1 MERRDAL
8 KLIGASLIL
17 GGGLISARA
26 LSAKEEKVPPLPWPY
41 KKLDP
46 EKVAERAY
54 LGYYKGGCCYGA
66 FDSIVGSLQDTVG
79 YPYTGIPTELFV
91 FGEGGVAGV
100 SSLCGAVLGSSAAIF
115 LLTGALEKEKR
126 EKSFELIKDLFNF
139 YEQEALPKY
148 VPKNPKVTFEMKTS
162 VSKSPLCHVSV
173 TRWCKVSGY
182 KAFSKE
188 RSERCGRLTA
198 DCALYALKLVE
209 SYLAG
214 TFKEGYLLSQEVKK
228 CRSCHDKGG
237 ALENTR
243 GLMDCSMCHFTGKK
257 AKHP

>member
-91 FGEGGVAGV
+91 FGEGGWQGFLPFVVLYLDHLQLYSYLQAHLKKKKGKNHL
-100 SSLCGAVLGSSAAIF
+100 SLSRIF
-115 LLTGALEKEKR
+115 L
-126 EKSFELIKDLFNF
+126 
-139 YEQEALPKY
+139 
-148 VPKNPKVTFEMKTS
+148 TFTNRKPFLNMSQKTR
-162 VSKSPLCHVSV
+162 K
-173 TRWCKVSGY
+173 
-182 KAFSKE
+182 
-188 RSERCGRLTA
+188 
-198 DCALYALKLVE
+198 
-209 SYLAG
+209 
-214 TFKEGYLLSQEVKK
+214 
-228 CRSCHDKGG
+228 
-237 ALENTR
+237 
-243 GLMDCSMCHFTGKK
+243 
-257 AKHP
+257 